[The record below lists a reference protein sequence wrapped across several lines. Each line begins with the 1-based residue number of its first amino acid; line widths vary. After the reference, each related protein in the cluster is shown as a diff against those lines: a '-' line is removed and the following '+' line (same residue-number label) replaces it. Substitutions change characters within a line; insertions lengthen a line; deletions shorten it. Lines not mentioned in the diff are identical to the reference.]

1 MNTIYNSQHFCVV
14 EFPSFGENGANTAG
28 GFEIMDKHLRR
39 EIFLGGKDAE
49 LFRQSVHQLISGGE
63 PSADDVDE
71 FLGRYSG
78 LMTTP
83 LSLH

>member
-14 EFPSFGENGANTAG
+14 EFPSFGKDGANAAG
-28 GFEIMDKHLRR
+28 GFEIMDKQLRR

-49 LFRQSVHQLISGGE
+49 LFRQSVQKLISGGE

-71 FLGRYSG
+71 FLGGYTG

-83 LSLH
+83 LTLH